1 MYAVVKTGGKQY
13 KVAEGQYLKVEKLD
27 GNEGDSI
34 ELDQVLMIADGDKL
48 KIGTPMIEGGKV
60 SAKIKSHGRGK
71 KVEIMKFR
79 RRKHHQKKT
88 GHRQYYTELEI
99 TGIAAK

>member
-13 KVAEGQYLKVEKLD
+13 KVTQGEYLKVEKL
-27 GNEGDSI
+27 EGIQGDTV
-34 ELDQVLMIADGDKL
+34 ELNDVLMIADGDNL
-48 KIGTPMIEGGKV
+48 KIGTPLVDGGKV
-60 SAKIKSHGRGK
+60 TATIKSQGRGK

-88 GHRQYYTELEI
+88 GHRQSYTEIEI
-99 TGIAAK
+99 TAING

>member
-13 KVAEGQYLKVEKLD
+13 KVTQGEYLRVEKLE

-34 ELDQVLMIADGDKL
+34 ELNNVLMIADGDNL
-48 KIGTPMIEGGKV
+48 KIGTPLLDSGKV
-60 SAKIKSHGRGK
+60 TATIKSHGRGK

-88 GHRQYYTELEI
+88 GHRQSYTEIEI
-99 TGIAAK
+99 TAING

>member
-13 KVAEGQYLKVEKLD
+13 KVTQDEYLKVEKLE
-27 GNEGDSI
+27 GNEGDTI

-48 KIGTPMIEGGKV
+48 KIGSPMLDGGKV
-60 SAKIKSHGRGK
+60 TATILSHGRHK

-79 RRKHHQKKT
+79 RRKHHQKRT
-88 GHRQYYTELEI
+88 GHRQYYTEIKI
-99 TGIAAK
+99 TGING

>member
-13 KVAEGQYLKVEKLD
+13 KVTEGEYLKVEKLE
-27 GNEGDSI
+27 GNEGDAI

-48 KIGTPMIEGGKV
+48 KIGSPMVDGGKV
-60 SAKIKSHGRGK
+60 TATIKSHGRHD

-79 RRKHHQKKT
+79 RRKHHQKRT
-88 GHRQYYTELEI
+88 GHRQYYTEIEV
-99 TGIAAK
+99 TGIKG

>member
-13 KVAEGQYLKVEKLD
+13 KVTEGEYLKVEKLE

-48 KIGTPMIEGGKV
+48 KIGSPMVDGGKV
-60 SAKIKSHGRGK
+60 TATIKSHGRAK

-79 RRKHHQKKT
+79 RRKHHQKRT
-88 GHRQYYTELEI
+88 GHRQYYTEIEV
-99 TGIAAK
+99 TGIKG

>member
-13 KVAEGQYLKVEKLD
+13 KVTQDQYLKVEKLE

-48 KIGTPMIEGGKV
+48 TIGSPMIDGGKIT
-60 SAKIKSHGRGK
+60 ATILSHGRGK
-71 KVEIMKFR
+71 KVEIMKFH
-79 RRKHHQKKT
+79 RRKHHQKRT
-88 GHRQYYTELEI
+88 GHRQSYTEI
-99 TGIAAK
+99 KVTAING

>member
-13 KVAEGQYLKVEKLD
+13 KVAQDEYLKVEKLE
-27 GNEGDSI
+27 GNEGDNI

-48 KIGTPMIEGGKV
+48 KIGSPMIDGGKV
-60 SAKIKSHGRGK
+60 TATILSHGRHK

-79 RRKHHQKKT
+79 RRKHHQKRT
-88 GHRQYYTELEI
+88 GHRQYYTEI
-99 TGIAAK
+99 KVTGING

>member
-13 KVAEGQYLKVEKLD
+13 KVAEGQYLKVEKLE
-27 GNEGDSI
+27 GNEGDTI

-48 KIGTPMIEGGKV
+48 KIGSPMLDGGKV
-60 SAKIKSHGRGK
+60 TATIKSHGRHK

-79 RRKHHQKKT
+79 RRKHHQKRT
-88 GHRQYYTELEI
+88 GHRQYYTEIEVTAI
-99 TGIAAK
+99 NG

>member
-34 ELDQVLMIADGDKL
+34 TLDQVLMIADGDNL
-48 KIGTPMIEGGKV
+48 KIGSPMLEAGKIT
-60 SAKIKSHGRGK
+60 AKIKSHGRGK
-71 KVEIMKFR
+71 KIEIMKFH

-88 GHRQYYTELEI
+88 GHRQYYTEIEI
-99 TGIAAK
+99 TAISG

>member
-13 KVAEGQYLKVEKLD
+13 KVAEGQYLKVEKID

-34 ELDQVLMIADGDKL
+34 ELDQVLMIADGDNL
-48 KIGTPMIEGGKV
+48 KIGSPMIDGGKV
-60 SAKIKSHGRGK
+60 TAKIKSHGRGK
-71 KVEIMKFR
+71 KIEIMKFH

-88 GHRQYYTELEI
+88 GHRQYYTEIEI
-99 TGIAAK
+99 TAING